1 MTKRSKCGT
10 SRVANAGLLSGKGR
24 GPISIKGGYK
34 SQSVGQQKKEGGG
47 GGLITLYVWDSKSR
61 ECRITL
67 R

>member
-47 GGLITLYVWDSKSR
+47 LITLYVWDSKSR

>member
-10 SRVANAGLLSGKGR
+10 SRVANAGLLLGKGR

-47 GGLITLYVWDSKSR
+47 GG
-61 ECRITL
+61 
-67 R
+67 